1 MTFSRCIFLRNELV
15 HIIILHLIPWHC
27 HILLHRLIVHHLD
40 VLNAVQSL
48 QTQTDLGLTD
58 LLNDAL
64 VHPERHFLLDDVW
77 WHMQV
82 VTQLLGADAVLVVF
96 EFVLVEIIND
106 DGVDWQALKVEAAV
120 LETQSEIRVT
130 QTVVVMNLAHDFQPT
145 ESLSILLKHRLH
157 TLG

>member
-1 MTFSRCIFLRNELV
+1 ME
-15 HIIILHLIPWHC
+15 
-27 HILLHRLIVHHLD
+27 
-40 VLNAVQSL
+40 
-48 QTQTDLGLTD
+48 
-58 LLNDAL
+58 
-64 VHPERHFLLDDVW
+64 
-77 WHMQV
+77 V
-82 VTQLLGADAVLVVF
+82 VTQLLGADAVLIVF